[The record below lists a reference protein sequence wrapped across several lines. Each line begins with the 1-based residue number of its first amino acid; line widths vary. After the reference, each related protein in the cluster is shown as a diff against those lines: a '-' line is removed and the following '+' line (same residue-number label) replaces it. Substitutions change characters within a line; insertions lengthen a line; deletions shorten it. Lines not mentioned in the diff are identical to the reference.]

1 MVAFF
6 EFAAKITR
14 TGKSCF
20 FRYGEDGIFCCRK
33 QSGSTREAI
42 LDQAKCGTRQYSNKF
57 HFMMPVPVDAV
68 KVKRPDIF
76 VVIRKRKA
84 LVSMR
89 NGFVKFSSVIILVAE
104 EIFIFMVLP
113 QKIRYFGILYH
124 NKTILCND
132 RESLL
137 RYNSIREERK

>member
-20 FRYGEDGIFCCRK
+20 FRYGGDGFFCCGK
-33 QSGSTREAI
+33 QSGSTGEAI

-68 KVKRPDIF
+68 KIKRPDIF

-89 NGFVKFSSVIILVAE
+89 NGFVK
-104 EIFIFMVLP
+104 IFIGYTTGSGSN
-113 QKIRYFGILYH
+113 IYIHGITSK
-124 NKTILCND
+124 N
-132 RESLL
+132 SLFWD
-137 RYNSIREERK
+137 IVP